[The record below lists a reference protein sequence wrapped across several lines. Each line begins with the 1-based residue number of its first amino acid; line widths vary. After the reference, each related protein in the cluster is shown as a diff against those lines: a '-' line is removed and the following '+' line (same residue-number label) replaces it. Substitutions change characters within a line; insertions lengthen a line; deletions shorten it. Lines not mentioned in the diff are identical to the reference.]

1 MRLKAPPVA
10 VPTND
15 SPSSGNDRAPG
26 TVSNVVDRPTPA
38 HNPVDPMT
46 TTTRPL
52 EHVTIPE
59 QTTSSVGS
67 NSNPVPVH
75 VARKAGSRRST
86 RIKTPVPEVP
96 VEVVPPPARKTGK
109 RRVLDTVPEVDL
121 EIVPEEP
128 MQKRTRRRLN

>member
-1 MRLKAPPVA
+1 MRLKAPPIA
-10 VPTND
+10 VPANN

-38 HNPVDPMT
+38 PNPVDPTT

-52 EHVTIPE
+52 EHVTVPE
-59 QTTSSVGS
+59 QTAPSVGA

-75 VARKAGSRRST
+75 VAGKPGSRRSA

-96 VEVVPPPARKTGK
+96 VEVVPPPAQKTGK
-109 RRVLDTVPEVDL
+109 RRVLDTVPEVDS
-121 EIVPEEP
+121 EIVPEGP
-128 MQKRTRRRLN
+128 AQKRTRRKLN